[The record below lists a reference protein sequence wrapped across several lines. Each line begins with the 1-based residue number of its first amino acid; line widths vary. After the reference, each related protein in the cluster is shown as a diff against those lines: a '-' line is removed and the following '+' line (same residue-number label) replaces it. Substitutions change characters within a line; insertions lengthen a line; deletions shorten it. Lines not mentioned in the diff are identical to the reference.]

1 MGAPFHIR
9 RDEVLRYLGHAG
21 QTVDHELLDRIE
33 RTVARCE
40 AELAP
45 RWVWA
50 TYGLRS
56 RADAGGPAYEVLGT
70 SLVLGGASMRAYLD
84 GAQSVAL
91 LACTLGPRCDGELRA
106 LGVRDPLGQLV
117 YDAACTDLVEL
128 GADAAEDEV
137 RDFGARRCL
146 VCGMRYSPGY
156 GDFPLTVQPLFLEV
170 LQAPRLLGLHATPD
184 CLLVPTKSVT
194 AVVGMYP
201 RETPGDRPTGSE
213 HGRGLLGCEACSLRE
228 GCQIRA
234 RGLSCRRFERAER
247 VPSASD
253 TTHEKG
259 APNV

>member
-1 MGAPFHIR
+1 M
-9 RDEVLRYLGHAG
+9 
-21 QTVDHELLDRIE
+21 
-33 RTVARCE
+33 
-40 AELAP
+40 
-45 RWVWA
+45 
-50 TYGLRS
+50 
-56 RADAGGPAYEVLGT
+56 LGT
-70 SLVLGGASMRAYLD
+70 SLVLGGASMHAYLD

-137 RDFGARRCL
+137 RDFGARRGL

-213 HGRGLLGCEACSLRE
+213 HGRGLLGWRSLLPAGRLSDPGTGLE
-228 GCQIRA
+228 LPSFLSGLNASRA
-234 RGLSCRRFERAER
+234 HRT
-247 VPSASD
+247 P
-253 TTHEKG
+253 HMKG